1 MLRCACEERTQSQ
14 HENISVSLRQGVATI
29 APAASCQWEALLA
42 TTVADVP
49 LRRLRRDR
57 AAVRPQGISRAYETC
72 WARMTIR
79 VVMRHTVSVGLLLL
93 SGCEAT
99 RNMGNDFAR
108 LTSPQPPSAQPKKKP
123 AAAGSAATASPR
135 RLPLPKSPPS
145 ATETAAAAPAP
156 RSSDAP
162 AVTFAGKSES
172 EIRAMLG
179 TPTSEEERPPGKR
192 WRYRDGQCTLD
203 VQLYPDV
210 QTKQFGTLAYE
221 VKSDDNT
228 DEGKRL
234 CLAQFQSRVQA
245 RN

>member
-1 MLRCACEERTQSQ
+1 
-14 HENISVSLRQGVATI
+14 
-29 APAASCQWEALLA
+29 
-42 TTVADVP
+42 
-49 LRRLRRDR
+49 
-57 AAVRPQGISRAYETC
+57 
-72 WARMTIR
+72 MTIR

-108 LTSPQPPSAQPKKKP
+108 LTSPQSPSAQAKKAAQPP
-123 AAAGSAATASPR
+123 ARPRPSTGTTPIAPVASA
-135 RLPLPKSPPS
+135 S
-145 ATETAAAAPAP
+145 ATETASASPVRP
-156 RSSDAP
+156 SPDAP
-162 AVTFAGKSES
+162 AVTLAGKSDNEV
-172 EIRAMLG
+172 RALLG
-179 TPTSEEERPPGKR
+179 APTNEEERPPGKR